1 MADTG
6 ARILLAA
13 IAEGDEDSS
22 DLGLPPGRVAVV
34 DHVADLDG
42 TLHAVAIE
50 HEMLAERCQWFAE
63 RFAVT
68 AGDRGAKYGDIATT
82 ATPFE
87 LFPFLCCGAS
97 VYILP
102 VEVASDESTL
112 TRCSTEQ
119 GITHAWLPVGL
130 CSRLAAVEKTTLRVL
145 VTSGGSADS
154 ARRGSYELV
163 RCWGPAENGG
173 ISTCYKVNS
182 NHQAAPLGSRFPDPI
197 LTSLGAMGICC
208 LQASPAN
215 FIVALTTSRET
226 PAHAGLRRAC
236 GFATCSI

>member
-68 AGDRGAKYGDIATT
+68 AFTWPSMR
-82 ATPFE
+82 
-87 LFPFLCCGAS
+87 
-97 VYILP
+97 
-102 VEVASDESTL
+102 
-112 TRCSTEQ
+112 
-119 GITHAWLPVGL
+119 
-130 CSRLAAVEKTTLRVL
+130 
-145 VTSGGSADS
+145 
-154 ARRGSYELV
+154 
-163 RCWGPAENGG
+163 
-173 ISTCYKVNS
+173 
-182 NHQAAPLGSRFPDPI
+182 
-197 LTSLGAMGICC
+197 
-208 LQASPAN
+208 
-215 FIVALTTSRET
+215 TSR
-226 PAHAGLRRAC
+226 
-236 GFATCSI
+236 